1 MKLIT
6 EEWLSR
12 AKDDLDVAK
21 EIIELEH
28 LTNMVAFHAQQAME
42 KILKAVVEEFEISFV
57 RTHNL
62 EMLVG
67 TIESEV
73 DLDLDMDFIKRLDE
87 VYISARYPSD
97 LGLLPSGKPSIQD
110 AKELYEFAENIHGEV
125 KRLLKELGK
134 LPNKTKAIE

>member
-134 LPNKTKAIE
+134 LPNKTKVIE

>member
-62 EMLVG
+62 EMLVH
-67 TIESEV
+67 
-73 DLDLDMDFIKRLDE
+73 LKQ
-87 VYISARYPSD
+87 
-97 LGLLPSGKPSIQD
+97 LGLVYL
-110 AKELYEFAENIHGEV
+110 
-125 KRLLKELGK
+125 
-134 LPNKTKAIE
+134 

>member
-42 KILKAVVEEFEISFV
+42 KILKAVVEEFEIRFV

-67 TIESEV
+67 TIKSEV

-125 KRLLKELGK
+125 KRLLQELGK
-134 LPNKTKAIE
+134 TPTQNN